1 MNLVRRPRLM
11 SVINT
16 LLALTLIIVA
26 GRSEAN
32 CFSAG
37 SQPVQQSQMMENCA
51 DMEASLVSPE
61 DHTPTH
67 HSDKQQAGM
76 CHLGCSVLM
85 LAADEKRGLHRL
97 YSLIYLREP
106 EQVTVGISVSPQT
119 PPPRFG

>member
-1 MNLVRRPRLM
+1 M

-16 LLALTLIIVA
+16 LLALTMIIVA

-51 DMEASLVSPE
+51 DMEASLVGPE
-61 DHTPTH
+61 DFAVTH
-67 HSDKQQAGM
+67 HSDDQQAGM
-76 CHLGCSVLM
+76 CHLGCPVLFKT
-85 LAADEKRGLHRL
+85 AEAHNYHIAV
-97 YSLIYLREP
+97 YSLTYLRELEP
-106 EQVTVGISVSPQT
+106 LTTGINAIPQT